1 MEVQGV
7 THRPPVDQVYPH
19 LVADSGVDD
28 RRHVATV
35 VGHGVDGRPRGDLL
49 HGFLRGQGHRVD
61 ASGQQRGDDGVT
73 GRESLARRLGEV
85 DLAARIGRTH
95 VVVVF
100 GTSWHATDL
109 NLEHHAHRLVA
120 DDGAPAFGR
129 TGDDPGLDGGVGPG
143 IQAW

>member
-1 MEVQGV
+1 M
-7 THRPPVDQVYPH
+7 
-19 LVADSGVDD
+19 
-28 RRHVATV
+28 
-35 VGHGVDGRPRGDLL
+35 
-49 HGFLRGQGHRVD
+49 D